1 MSSGLVDEAI
11 ASRFAAKFA
20 QPGSLDQSYLLD
32 GLQESFEELTREA
45 EPLIAEE
52 SGFISPHPAVPRVL
66 SRQEWA
72 TANVTSMLELMSPL
86 LVKMQKRMD
95 DTPAF
100 PGAKYAYKAALGA
113 QLGTVLGFL
122 SQRVLGQYDILVGH
136 QNQVWFVGPNIVM
149 MERRFGFLPR
159 DFRLWI
165 VLHELTHRSQF
176 EANPW
181 VRPHFLGL
189 VNEMLDSMDMD
200 AKALADRMMSS
211 FKPGHG
217 PKNSEE
223 NAPLVFRVLQPDQLE
238 IFNRLQA
245 FMSVIEGHG
254 NFVMDRVG
262 EGRIP
267 SQPRMSQALRGGGTI
282 GSPLARLMAKVL
294 GFELKKAQYVQ
305 GQLFF
310 DAVYANAGSGGVKAV
325 FHSVEALPTLEEVK
339 SPERWLSRVAP

>member
-1 MSSGLVDEAI
+1 MSGLVDESI
-11 ASRFAAKFA
+11 ASRFAAMFA

-52 SGFISPHPAVPRVL
+52 SGFASPQPAVARVL
-66 SRQEWA
+66 NRQEWA

-86 LVKMQKRMD
+86 LNKMQAKFD
-95 DTPAF
+95 DASAF

-136 QNQVWFVGPNIVM
+136 QNQVWFVGPNVVM

-165 VLHELTHRSQF
+165 VLHEMTHRSQF

-189 VNEMLDSMDMD
+189 VNQMLESMDMD
-200 AKALADRMMSS
+200 AKTLADRMVAT
-211 FKPGHG
+211 FKSNPRL
-217 PKNSEE
+217 KDDTT
-223 NAPLVFRVLQPDQLE
+223 PLVMRVLQPEQLE

-267 SQPRMSQALRGGGTI
+267 SQPRMSQALRGGSSVGT
-282 GSPLARLMAKVL
+282 PMAKLMAKVL

-310 DAVYANAGSGGVKAV
+310 DAVYASAGSAGVNAV
-325 FHSVEALPTLEEVK
+325 FHSVEDMPTLEEVK
-339 SPERWLSRVAP
+339 SPERWLSRVSP

>member
-1 MSSGLVDEAI
+1 MSGLVDEAI
-11 ASRFAAKFA
+11 ASRFAAMFA

-32 GLQESFEELTREA
+32 GLQASFEELTREA

-66 SRQEWA
+66 ARQEWA
-72 TANVTSMLELMSPL
+72 TANVTSMLSLMSPL
-86 LVKMQKRMD
+86 LDKVQKRMD
-95 DTPAF
+95 TTSAF

-122 SQRVLGQYDILVGH
+122 SQRVLGQYDILAGH

-189 VNEMLDSMDMD
+189 VNQMLESMDMD
-200 AKALADRMMSS
+200 AKALADRMISS
-211 FKPGHG
+211 LKPAVGNG
-217 PKNSEE
+217 EDST
-223 NAPLVFRVLQPDQLE
+223 PLVFRVLQPDQLE

-267 SQPRMSQALRGGGTI
+267 SQPRMSQALRGGSTI
-282 GSPLARLMAKVL
+282 GSPMARLMAKVL

-310 DAVYANAGSGGVKAV
+310 DAVYATAGSTGVKAV

>member
-1 MSSGLVDEAI
+1 MSGLVDEAV
-11 ASRFAAKFA
+11 ASRFAAMFA

-72 TANVTSMLELMSPL
+72 TANVTSMLSLMSPL
-86 LVKMQKRMD
+86 LDKMQKRMD
-95 DTPAF
+95 TTQAF
-100 PGAKYAYKAALGA
+100 PGAKYGYKAALGA

-136 QNQVWFVGPNIVM
+136 QNQVWFVGPNVVM

-189 VNEMLDSMDMD
+189 VNQMLESMDVD
-200 AKALADRMMSS
+200 AKALADRMISS
-211 FKPGHG
+211 LKPAGKDG
-217 PKNSEE
+217 EDGT
-223 NAPLVFRVLQPDQLE
+223 PLVFRMLQPNQLE

-267 SQPRMSQALRGGGTI
+267 SQPRMSQALRGGSTM
-282 GSPLARLMAKVL
+282 GSPMARLMAKVL

-310 DAVYANAGSGGVKAV
+310 DAVYADAGSAGVKAV
-325 FHSVEALPTLEEVK
+325 FHSVEALPTLDEVK

>member
-1 MSSGLVDEAI
+1 MSGLVDEAV
-11 ASRFAAKFA
+11 ASKFAAMFA

-52 SGFISPHPAVPRVL
+52 SGFVSPHPAVARVL
-66 SRQEWA
+66 NRQEWA
-72 TANVTSMLELMSPL
+72 SANVTSMLELMSPL
-86 LVKMQKRMD
+86 LDKMQKRMD
-95 DTPAF
+95 TTQVF
-100 PGAKYAYKAALGA
+100 PGAKFAYKAALGA

-122 SQRVLGQYDILVGH
+122 SQRVLGQYDILMGH

-181 VRPHFLGL
+181 VRPHFMGL
-189 VNEMLDSMDMD
+189 VNQMLDSMDVD
-200 AKALADRMMSS
+200 AKTLAERMLSS
-211 FKPGHG
+211 FKPNGKSG
-217 PKNSEE
+217 DDGTPI
-223 NAPLVFRVLQPDQLE
+223 VFRMLQPEQLE
-238 IFNRLQA
+238 IFNTLQA

-267 SQPRMSQALRGGGTI
+267 SMPRMTQALRGGGTV
-282 GSPLARLMAKVL
+282 GSPLARLIAKVL

-310 DAVYANAGSGGVKAV
+310 DAVYASAGSPGVKAV

-339 SPERWLSRVAP
+339 SPERWLSRVSP

>member
-1 MSSGLVDEAI
+1 MSGLVDESI
-11 ASRFAAKFA
+11 ASRFAAMFA
-20 QPGSLDQSYLLD
+20 QPGSLDRSYLLD

-52 SGFISPHPAVPRVL
+52 SGFESPHPAVARVL
-66 SRQEWA
+66 NRQEWA

-86 LVKMQKRMD
+86 LNKMQAKFD
-95 DTPAF
+95 DANAF

-136 QNQVWFVGPNIVM
+136 QNQVWFVGPNVVT

-165 VLHELTHRSQF
+165 VLHEMTHRSQF

-189 VNEMLDSMDMD
+189 VNQMLESMDMD
-200 AKALADRMMSS
+200 AKTLADRMVAT
-211 FKPGHG
+211 FKANPRG
-217 PKNSEE
+217 KDDTT
-223 NAPLVFRVLQPDQLE
+223 PLVMRVLQPEQLE

-267 SQPRMSQALRGGGTI
+267 SQPRMSQALRGGSSVGT
-282 GSPLARLMAKVL
+282 PMAKLMAKVL

-310 DAVYANAGSGGVKAV
+310 DAVYAGAGSPGVKAV
-325 FHSVEALPTLEEVK
+325 FHSAEAMPTLEEVK
-339 SPERWLSRVAP
+339 SPERWLSRVSP

>member
-1 MSSGLVDEAI
+1 MVDEAV
-11 ASRFAAKFA
+11 ASRFAALFA

-32 GLQESFEELTREA
+32 GLQESFEALVREA

-52 SGFISPHPAVPRVL
+52 AGFTPSQAAVARVL
-66 SRQEWA
+66 SRQDWA
-72 TANVTSMLELMSPL
+72 SENVTSMLDLMSPL
-86 LVKMQKRMD
+86 LNKVQKRMD
-95 DTPAF
+95 ISQML
-100 PGAKYAYKAALGA
+100 PGAKFAYKAALGA

-122 SQRVLGQYDILVGH
+122 SQRVLGQYDILMAH
-136 QNQVWFVGPNIVM
+136 QNQVWFVGPNIVL

-165 VLHELTHRSQF
+165 VLHELTHRAQF

-189 VNEMLDSMDMD
+189 VNKMLESMDMD
-200 AKALADRMMSS
+200 AKALADRMLSS
-211 FKPGHG
+211 FKGG
-217 PKNSEE
+217 KNGDAD
-223 NAPLVFRVLQPDQLE
+223 APLVFRVLNPEQME
-238 IFNRLQA
+238 VFNTLQA

-310 DAVYANAGSGGVKAV
+310 DAVYARAGSPGVKAV
-325 FHSVEALPTLEEVK
+325 FESVHSLPTLEEVK
-339 SPERWLSRVAP
+339 APEKWLNRVAP

>member
-1 MSSGLVDEAI
+1 M
-11 ASRFAAKFA
+11 FA

-32 GLQESFEELTREA
+32 GLQESFEVLTREA

-66 SRQEWA
+66 NRQEWA
-72 TANVTSMLELMSPL
+72 SANVTSMLELMSPL
-86 LVKMQKRMD
+86 LDKMQKRMD
-95 DTPAF
+95 TTQVF
-100 PGAKYAYKAALGA
+100 PGAKFAYKAALGA

-122 SQRVLGQYDILVGH
+122 SQRVLGQYDILMGH

-181 VRPHFLGL
+181 VRPHFMGL
-189 VNEMLDSMDMD
+189 VNQMLESMDVD
-200 AKALADRMMSS
+200 AKTLAERMLSS
-211 FKPGHG
+211 FKPNGQSG
-217 PKNSEE
+217 DDSTPI
-223 NAPLVFRVLQPDQLE
+223 VFRMLQPEQLE

-267 SQPRMSQALRGGGTI
+267 SMPRMTQALRGGGTV

-310 DAVYANAGSGGVKAV
+310 DAVYASAGSPGVKAV
-325 FHSVEALPTLEEVK
+325 FHSVEALPTLKEVK
-339 SPERWLSRVAP
+339 SPDRWLSRVSP

>member
-1 MSSGLVDEAI
+1 LSGLVDEAV
-11 ASRFAAKFA
+11 ASKFAAMFA

-32 GLQESFEELTREA
+32 GLQESFDVLTREA

-52 SGFISPHPAVPRVL
+52 SGFVSPHPAVPRVL
-66 SRQEWA
+66 NRQEWA
-72 TANVTSMLELMSPL
+72 SANVTSMLELMSPL
-86 LVKMQKRMD
+86 LEKMQKRMD
-95 DTPAF
+95 TTQVF
-100 PGAKYAYKAALGA
+100 PGAKFAYKAALGA

-122 SQRVLGQYDILVGH
+122 SQRVLGQYDILMGH

-181 VRPHFLGL
+181 VRPHFMGL
-189 VNEMLDSMDMD
+189 VNQMLESMDVD
-200 AKALADRMMSS
+200 AKTLAERMLSS
-211 FKPGHG
+211 FKPNGQSG
-217 PKNSEE
+217 DDPT
-223 NAPLVFRVLQPDQLE
+223 PIVFRMLQPEQLE

-267 SQPRMSQALRGGGTI
+267 SMPRMTQALRGGGTV
-282 GSPLARLMAKVL
+282 GSPLARLIAKVL

-310 DAVYANAGSGGVKAV
+310 DAVYASAGSPGVKAV

-339 SPERWLSRVAP
+339 SPERWLSRVSP

>member
-1 MSSGLVDEAI
+1 MTGMVDEAV
-11 ASRFAAKFA
+11 ATRFAAMFA

-32 GLQESFEELTREA
+32 GLQESFDDLVREA

-52 SGFISPHPAVPRVL
+52 SGFLADQPAIARVL

-72 TANVTSMLELMSPL
+72 ASNVTSMLELMSPL
-86 LVKMQKRMD
+86 LNKVEKRMD
-95 DTPAF
+95 RTQML
-100 PGAKYAYKAALGA
+100 PGAKFAYKAGLGA

-122 SQRVLGQYDILVGH
+122 SQRVLGQYDILMAH

-165 VLHELTHRSQF
+165 VLHELTHRGQF

-181 VRPHFLGL
+181 VRPHFLSL
-189 VNEMLDSMDMD
+189 VGQMLESMDVD
-200 AKALADRMMSS
+200 AKTLADRMISS
-211 FKPGHG
+211 FKAVAKDEGD
-217 PKNSEE
+217 PK
-223 NAPLVFRVLQPDQLE
+223 PLVFRVLDEQQLE
-238 IFNRLQA
+238 VFNTLQA

-254 NFVMDRVG
+254 NFVMDRIA

-267 SQPRMSQALRGGGTI
+267 SQPRMSQALRGGGNI

-305 GQLFF
+305 GQIFF
-310 DAVYANAGSGGVKAV
+310 DAVYARAGSPGVKTV
-325 FHSVEALPTLEEVK
+325 FKSVESLPTLDEVR
-339 SPERWLSRVAP
+339 SPELWLSRVAP

>member
-1 MSSGLVDEAI
+1 MSGLVDESI
-11 ASRFAAKFA
+11 ASRFAAMFA

-52 SGFISPHPAVPRVL
+52 SGFASPQPAVARVL
-66 SRQEWA
+66 NRQEWA

-86 LVKMQKRMD
+86 LNKMQAKFD
-95 DTPAF
+95 DASAF

-136 QNQVWFVGPNIVM
+136 QNQVWFVGPNVVM

-165 VLHELTHRSQF
+165 VLHEMTHRSQF

-189 VNEMLDSMDMD
+189 VNQMLESMDMD
-200 AKALADRMMSS
+200 AKTLADRMVAT
-211 FKPGHG
+211 FKSNPRL
-217 PKNSEE
+217 KDDTT
-223 NAPLVFRVLQPDQLE
+223 PLVMRVLQPEQLE

-267 SQPRMSQALRGGGTI
+267 SQPRMSQALRGGSSVGT
-282 GSPLARLMAKVL
+282 PMAKLMAKVL

-310 DAVYANAGSGGVKAV
+310 DAVYASAGSAGVKAV
-325 FHSVEALPTLEEVK
+325 FHSVEDMPTLEEVK
-339 SPERWLSRVAP
+339 SPERWLSRVSP

>member
-1 MSSGLVDEAI
+1 LSGLVDEAV
-11 ASRFAAKFA
+11 ASKFAAMFA

-32 GLQESFEELTREA
+32 GLQESFELLTREA

-52 SGFISPHPAVPRVL
+52 SGFVSPHPAVPRVL
-66 SRQEWA
+66 NRQEWA
-72 TANVTSMLELMSPL
+72 SANVTSMLELMSPL
-86 LVKMQKRMD
+86 LEKMQKRMD
-95 DTPAF
+95 TTQAF
-100 PGAKYAYKAALGA
+100 PGAKFAYKAALGA

-122 SQRVLGQYDILVGH
+122 SQRVLGQYDILMGH

-181 VRPHFLGL
+181 VRPHFMGL
-189 VNEMLDSMDMD
+189 VNQMLESMDVD
-200 AKALADRMMSS
+200 AKTLAERMLSS
-211 FKPGHG
+211 FKPNGKSG
-217 PKNSEE
+217 DDGTPI
-223 NAPLVFRVLQPDQLE
+223 VFRMLQPEQLE
-238 IFNRLQA
+238 IFNTLQA

-267 SQPRMSQALRGGGTI
+267 SMPRMTQALRGGGTV
-282 GSPLARLMAKVL
+282 GSPLARLIAKVL

-310 DAVYANAGSGGVKAV
+310 DAVYASAGSPGVKAV

-339 SPERWLSRVAP
+339 SPDRWLSRVSP